1 MQKWKRCSIVC
12 KNRRRRGLLYL
23 QNCIGFKKRAPLFS
37 PSPKLMFTMTT
48 KFSNLFKAFFD
59 SEKIAGLILVICTL
73 ISLSIANSSFGGNY
87 IHFIHQ
93 ELDLSFLNTSLNY
106 SVEHWVNDGLMAIFF
121 LMVGLE
127 VEREIYVGELAD
139 FKKAILPFAAAIGGI
154 CVPAFIHFILN
165 RGTETQ
171 AGFAIPMATD
181 IAFALGI
188 LALAGR
194 KVPTSVK
201 VFLTALAIIDDI
213 GAILVI
219 AFFYTK
225 TVFFIYLLVAGGIL
239 LGLFILN
246 RLKVK
251 KLIFYIIPGI
261 FMWYCFLKSGVH
273 ATIAGVL
280 LAFVIPFH
288 NDDDENVSY
297 HLQHFLHKP
306 VAFIILPIF
315 ALVNTAIILPSNI
328 SASLTSSNSLG
339 IILGLAVGKLIG
351 IFTVPFILVK
361 TGFANLQEGITWK
374 NLIGIGLLGGI
385 GFTMSMFISNL
396 AYADVELVSNSKLSI
411 LVASTISAITG
422 LLVFMSNKKN
432 TS

>member
-1 MQKWKRCSIVC
+1 MAGKFVNLFNGFFESEKVA
-12 KNRRRRGLLYL
+12 GLL
-23 QNCIGFKKRAPLFS
+23 
-37 PSPKLMFTMTT
+37 
-48 KFSNLFKAFFD
+48 
-59 SEKIAGLILVICTL
+59 LVICTI
-73 ISLSIANSSFGGNY
+73 ISLVVANSSFGEGY
-87 IHFIHQ
+87 MHFMHQ
-93 ELDLSFLNTSLNY
+93 KVDLSFANVSLSY

-127 VEREIYVGELAD
+127 VERELYVGELAD
-139 FKKAILPFAAAIGGI
+139 FKKAILPLGAALGGI
-154 CVPAFIHFILN
+154 CIPALIHFTLN
-165 RGTETQ
+165 SGTPTQ
-171 AGFAIPMATD
+171 SGFAIPMATD

-188 LALAGR
+188 LALAGN

-225 TVFFIYLLVAGGIL
+225 TVLFTYLLVAAGIL
-239 LGLFILN
+239 LALFVLN
-246 RLKVK
+246 RLRIRN
-251 KLIFYIIPGI
+251 LFFYIIPGI
-261 FMWYCFLKSGVH
+261 IVWYCFLKSGVH

-315 ALVNTAIILPSNI
+315 ALVNTAILIPSNI
-328 SASLTSSNSLG
+328 MGSLSSSNSLG
-339 IILGLAVGKLIG
+339 IVLGLVVGKLIG
-351 IFTVPFILVK
+351 IFTIPFLLVK
-361 TGFANLQEGITWK
+361 TGVADLQEGITWK
-374 NLIGIGLLGGI
+374 NLVGIGLLGGI

-396 AYADVELVSNSKLSI
+396 AFTDAELVSNSKLSI
-411 LVASTISAITG
+411 LIASTVAAIVGLIVFISA
-422 LLVFMSNKKN
+422 KKPN
-432 TS
+432 TSDV